1 MMQADRPLIAVD
13 VSKGKSHVQ
22 GFLSFGKPIGR
33 PFVARHDKEGM
44 AKIAA
49 LADRLLRES
58 GTKPAVAFEST
69 GAYSGP
75 IRRAASEA
83 GLAAY
88 EVSPLESAKV
98 RKSKVRPTKTDNLDC
113 STIAE
118 VAYTRDVREPAAWA
132 EQRRRL
138 ASLSRLRDEAMAE
151 AVAKKN
157 RYLARL
163 EFVWP
168 GFADAVDPFSPC
180 ALAAVGLLGH
190 PDAALAMGA
199 RKLEARLR
207 KAMRGKGP
215 ARFAPSA
222 EEIVSYAE
230 GAYSSVEVGAPEA
243 DALAIAAKSM
253 SAALD
258 RVSELDGMMAEASD
272 GSTDVELLKTID
284 GVGGKLAAS
293 ISAEIGDAS
302 RFANARKAV
311 AFAGLDPAVMQ
322 SGKNDGLHLS
332 ITRKGNSRL
341 RRSLYLAVTSM
352 IRQRSQNRIT
362 AFVGRLKKG
371 GLCHKAAVTAGARKL
386 LLVIRSMLLNGAA
399 FER

>member
-83 GLAAY
+83 GLA
-88 EVSPLESAKV
+88 
-98 RKSKVRPTKTDNLDC
+98 
-113 STIAE
+113 
-118 VAYTRDVREPAAWA
+118 AYTRDVREPAAWA

-258 RVSELDGMMAEASD
+258 RVSELDGMIAEASD

-371 GLCHKAAVTAGARKL
+371 GLCHKAAVTACARKL